1 MKIKVDLNEYF
12 DFTVLYLLERLEER
26 RNESDTSEFIRLSED
41 REKIL
46 SLLDGRNVL
55 GELKRYK
62 VSSPILSRNKYDF
75 IKKVFKGQS
84 VSDNFVDIKGEIG
97 NE

>member
-12 DFTVLYLLERLEER
+12 DFTLLYILERLEER
-26 RNESDTSEFIRLSED
+26 RSESDSSEFIRLSED

-46 SLLDGRNVL
+46 SLLNSRNIL

-62 VSSPILSRNKYDF
+62 VSSPILSRNKYNF
-75 IKKVFKGQS
+75 IKKVFNGES
-84 VSDNFVDIKGEIG
+84 VSDSFVDIKGEIR

>member
-12 DFTVLYLLERLEER
+12 DFTLLYILERLEER
-26 RNESDTSEFIRLSED
+26 RSESDYSEFVRLSED

-46 SLLDGRNVL
+46 SLLNSRNIL

-62 VSSPILSRNKYDF
+62 VNSPILSRNKYNF
-75 IKKVFKGQS
+75 IKKVFRGDS
-84 VSDNFVDIKGEIG
+84 VSDSFVDIKGEIKD
-97 NE
+97 E